1 MNLLQLC
8 LHHLAVG
15 TCIATWLG
23 GDWKEKMKLTSLLWF
38 LGACSEINIGEIFTQ
53 TVKGIHQTLAGSS
66 FKSVVQGEHQRS
78 RLQES
83 WHSGHRYSDSGP
95 CRNGHRSTQS
105 TSALAVGS
113 LGGWSKGDGHSGFV
127 CMGCW
132 RTRSYLWNWFP
143 YLFKPGKY
151 LFVSRLLSSIAFP
164 TWLKSIP
171 NKYIHFGDFDLAG
184 IDIYLHFFND
194 ISDRASFLIPED
206 IEERIKT
213 SGNSSLYYTHEE
225 RYKEMNVT
233 DRRVQS
239 LVDMIHKYHMG
250 YEQEGYAK

>member
-1 MNLLQLC
+1 MASFNEYSIGKFGLC
-8 LHHLAVG
+8 LNRNKDLLTRLFLANEPVYYSQVIEDDAYKNCDINELIDLHIVNTLETIPYTLNG
-15 TCIATWLG
+15 QQG
-23 GDWKEKMKLTSLLWF
+23 LLP
-38 LGACSEINIGEIFTQ
+38 LI
-53 TVKGIHQTLAGSS
+53 KGSYLFVSDYDS
-66 FKSVVQGEHQRS
+66 FKIDDDIIIMYVENFTTFKQIS
-78 RLQES
+78 R
-83 WHSGHRYSDSGP
+83 Y
-95 CRNGHRSTQS
+95 T
-105 TSALAVGS
+105 
-113 LGGWSKGDGHSGFV
+113 
-127 CMGCW
+127 
-132 RTRSYLWNWFP
+132 

-225 RYKEMNVT
+225 QYKEMNVT